1 MTTIADPRDRSPE
14 PEQPDPGS
22 ERVSSKRS
30 DEGRF
35 YLGLVALVGLLVFG
49 TLAVIAVLPIVVPG
63 YTSASITSGSMQ
75 PKLRPGD
82 VVIAVGDGGSGIKIG
97 TIVVFQDPS
106 RGDLVTHRIVGVND
120 DGSYITKG
128 DANGV
133 NDAQAVPPEYV
144 RGIGEWVVPY
154 VGLPRVW
161 VATGEWLPLVLTVIA
176 TVWVM
181 WFVRYALEAK
191 YDPWLVEEPE
201 PSTES
206 AEIES

>member
-1 MTTIADPRDRSPE
+1 MTTIADPRDRPPD
-14 PEQPDPGS
+14 PEQPDPGAD
-22 ERVSSKRS
+22 RAGSKRG

-35 YLGLVALVGLLVFG
+35 YLGLVALVALLVFG
-49 TLAVIAVLPIVVPG
+49 TLAFIAVLPIVVPG

-82 VVIAVGDGGSGIKIG
+82 VVIAVGNGGAGIKAG
-97 TIVVFQDPS
+97 TIVVYEDPA

-120 DGSYITKG
+120 DGSYTTRG

-133 NDAQAVPPEYV
+133 NDAQAIPPENV
-144 RGIGEWVVPY
+144 RGVGKWVVPY

-161 VATGEWLPLVLTVIA
+161 VANDEWFPLALTVIA

-181 WFVRYALEAK
+181 WFVRYALETK
-191 YDPWLVEEPE
+191 YDPWLVDESESQAEPIGVG
-201 PSTES
+201 S
-206 AEIES
+206 

>member
-1 MTTIADPRDRSPE
+1 MTTIADPFDRSPDS
-14 PEQPDPGS
+14 EQPDPGGDS
-22 ERVSSKRS
+22 VQSKRG

-49 TLAVIAVLPIVVPG
+49 TLAVIAVLPMVVPG

-82 VVIAVGDGGSGIKIG
+82 VVIAVGNGGAGIKTG
-97 TIVVFQDPS
+97 TIVVYEDPA

-120 DGSYITKG
+120 DGSYVTRG

-133 NDAQAVPPEYV
+133 NDAQAIPSENVKGV
-144 RGIGEWVVPY
+144 GKWVVPY

-161 VATGEWLPLVLTVIA
+161 VANNEWLPLGFTLIA

-181 WFVRYALEAK
+181 WFVRYALETK
-191 YDPWLVEEPE
+191 YDPWFVDESESQTEPLRVG
-201 PSTES
+201 S
-206 AEIES
+206 

>member
-1 MTTIADPRDRSPE
+1 MTTTADPRDRSPD
-14 PEQPDPGS
+14 PERPDPGG
-22 ERVSSKRS
+22 ERVQAKRG

-49 TLAVIAVLPIVVPG
+49 TLAVIAVLPMVVPG

-82 VVIAVGDGGSGIKIG
+82 VVIAVGNGEAGIKTG
-97 TIVVFQDPS
+97 TIVVFEDPARS
-106 RGDLVTHRIVGVND
+106 DLVTHRIVGVSD

-133 NDAQAVPPEYV
+133 NDAQAVPAENV
-144 RGIGEWVVPY
+144 KGVGKWVVPY

-161 VATGEWLPLVLTVIA
+161 VANGEWLPLVLTVIA

-181 WFVRYALEAK
+181 WFVRYALETK

-201 PSTES
+201 PRTEPLGVGS
-206 AEIES
+206 

>member
-1 MTTIADPRDRSPE
+1 MTTIADPRDRSPD

-22 ERVSSKRS
+22 ERARSKRG

-49 TLAVIAVLPIVVPG
+49 TLAVIAVLPMVVPG
-63 YTSASITSGSMQ
+63 YTPASITSGSMQ

-82 VVIAVGDGGSGIKIG
+82 VVIAVGDGGSGIETG
-97 TIVVFQDPS
+97 TIVVFEDPS

-120 DGSYITKG
+120 DGSYVTKG

-133 NDAQAVPPEYV
+133 NDAEAVPPENV
-144 RGIGEWVVPY
+144 RGVGKWVVPY

-161 VATGEWLPLVLTVIA
+161 VATDEWLPLVLTVIA

-181 WFVRYALEAK
+181 WFVRYALEAQ
-191 YDPWLVEEPE
+191 YDPWLIEESE
-201 PSTES
+201 SS
-206 AEIES
+206 AESVGAES

>member
-1 MTTIADPRDRSPE
+1 MTTIADPRDRSPD

-22 ERVSSKRS
+22 ERARSKRG

-49 TLAVIAVLPIVVPG
+49 TLAVIAVLPMVVPG

-82 VVIAVGDGGSGIKIG
+82 VVIAVGDGGSGIKTG
-97 TIVVFQDPS
+97 TIVVFEDPA

-120 DGSYITKG
+120 DGSYVTKG

-133 NDAQAVPPEYV
+133 NDAQAIPPENV
-144 RGIGEWVVPY
+144 RGIGKWVVPY
-154 VGLPRVW
+154 VGLPAVW
-161 VATGEWLPLVLTVIA
+161 VANGDWLPLGLTMIA
-176 TVWVM
+176 IVWVM
-181 WFVRYALEAK
+181 WFVRYALEAQ
-191 YDPWLVEEPE
+191 YDPWLVEESE
-201 PSTES
+201 PHTES
-206 AEIES
+206 LGVGS